1 MKKSFTSLREVPNK
15 SLSHTLDDYRIAAA
29 LINRFF
35 QRLFSDVDNSGLIVS
50 SINEGLNSNNEL
62 QKIVEDKQLVRIK
75 TKFIK
80 LVDSLIADLKSQK
93 KT

>member
-1 MKKSFTSLREVPNK
+1 MKKSFKSLREVPNK
-15 SLSHTLDDYRIAAA
+15 SLSHTLDDYRIVAA
-29 LINRFF
+29 LKNRFF